1 MTKRNSTVRAA
12 QIEMDDALSLLE
24 TKMYEAFKIVRALHT
39 SPMGK
44 CDYDPEE
51 FYVDVQARLAAMVE
65 RWNRGIRNYN
75 VAEKED

>member
-1 MTKRNSTVRAA
+1 MTKRNVREA

-24 TKMYEAFKIVRALHT
+24 TQMYEAFKIVRALHT

-51 FYVDVQARLAAMVE
+51 FYVDVQARLDAMVTHLSE
-65 RWNRGIRNYN
+65 
-75 VAEKED
+75 AEKED

>member
-1 MTKRNSTVRAA
+1 MTKRNVREA

-24 TKMYEAFKIVRALHT
+24 TQMYEAFKIVRALHT

-51 FYVDVQARLAAMVE
+51 FYVDVQARLEAMVTHLSE
-65 RWNRGIRNYN
+65 
-75 VAEKED
+75 AEKED